1 MRSPIWRNLRLRQL
15 TEDPLILP
23 FYVPS
28 AILFLGTGI
37 IIPVL
42 PLYTESFG
50 VSYGWVGAV
59 ASAQA
64 LGMLVSDLPCGVLLR
79 RLGQKRS
86 LVLGTAV
93 MVLFSVAQSWAS
105 SVQEAFVYRFLAG
118 FGVALFGVA
127 RHAYISEHAS
137 VANRGRAMALFGG
150 LMRVD
155 RLLGPLLGG
164 YIALATGL
172 RVPFVVAGLVSLLAL
187 FCILLF
193 VPSDRNVDA
202 YTNVSE
208 PQQQPSISL
217 SQLLRGQAALLAPAG
232 IGHILVQMIRSGRD
246 TVIPLYAA
254 NALGLDV
261 AQVGLLVGIA
271 SAVEMIMFLPA
282 GWIMDKRGR
291 KYSFVPSFG
300 IQALAMAAVPLTGS
314 FAGLLACA
322 TTIGMANGLSSGGMM
337 TLGADLAPP
346 DARGEFLGVWRLIG
360 DVGATG
366 GPAAVGFVAD
376 ALALPAAALVLA
388 SAGLGAALI
397 FAFLLPETLHH
408 EPARVTQRHSVPT

>member
-1 MRSPIWRNLRLRQL
+1 MKSSSCLGPRLRQL
-15 TEDPLILP
+15 AEDPLILP

-28 AILFLGTGI
+28 VILFLGTGI

-42 PLYTESFG
+42 PLYAESFG

-93 MVLFSVAQSWAS
+93 MVLFFVAQSWAS
-105 SVQEAFVYRFLAG
+105 SVQEAFAYRFLAG

-137 VANRGRAMALFGG
+137 AANRGRAMALFGG

-172 RVPFVVAGLVSLLAL
+172 RVPFLVAGLISLVAL
-187 FCILLF
+187 LCILLF
-193 VPSDRNVDA
+193 VPRDVGSGPREA
-202 YTNVSE
+202 KP
-208 PQQQPSISL
+208 PQAPAISL
-217 SQLLRGQAALLAPAG
+217 GQLLRGQAAILAPAG

-271 SAVEMIMFLPA
+271 SAVEMVMFLPA

-314 FAGLLACA
+314 FAQLLACA
-322 TTIGMANGLSSGGMM
+322 TAIGMANGLSSGGMM

-376 ALALPAAALVLA
+376 ALVLPAAALVLA

-397 FAFLLPETLHH
+397 FAFFLPETLHH
-408 EPARVTQRHSVPT
+408 KPARVTPCRSAPT

>member
-1 MRSPIWRNLRLRQL
+1 MRSRLLRHPRLRAL
-15 TEDPLILP
+15 ADDPLILP

-28 AILFLGTGI
+28 VILFLGTGI

-42 PLYTESFG
+42 PLYAESFG

-64 LGMLVSDLPCGVLLR
+64 LGMLLSDLPCGLLLR

-93 MVLFSVAQSWAS
+93 MVLFCIAQSWAS
-105 SVQEAFVYRFLAG
+105 SVQEAFAYRLLAG

-127 RHAYISEHAS
+127 RHAYISENAA
-137 VANRGRAMALFGG
+137 VANHGRAMALFGG

-164 YIALATGL
+164 YIALAAGL
-172 RVPFVVAGLVSLLAL
+172 RVPFIVAGLVSLLAL
-187 FCILLF
+187 VCILLF
-193 VPSDRNVDA
+193 VPSDSRASAQTTVGKP
-202 YTNVSE
+202 SR
-208 PQQQPSISL
+208 QPSISL
-217 SQLLRGQAALLAPAG
+217 WQVVRGQAAILAPAG

-271 SAVEMIMFLPA
+271 SAVEMVMFLPA

-300 IQALAMAAVPLTGS
+300 IQALAMAAIPLTGS
-314 FAGLLACA
+314 FGGLLACA
-322 TTIGMANGLSSGGMM
+322 TAIGMANGLSSGGMM

-366 GPAAVGFVAD
+366 GPSAVGFVAD
-376 ALALPAAALVLA
+376 ALVLPAAALVLA
-388 SAGLGAALI
+388 AAGLGAALI

-408 EPARVTQRHSVPT
+408 EPARVTQCRSAPT